1 MSSVKRKGK
10 QQKKMEDRTRRILR
24 ALEKSGDTGLR
35 LKQDLLPKLQ
45 RVEPELNAQALYRTV
60 QMIERNL
67 TAAWARSDGSIR
79 VLVHESSRELGGKA
93 RYWKLASHER
103 QPMARIQRASKDA
116 RARVKTQV
124 RYIRDS
130 LAQFPELASRVPYIE
145 RDLRRVEEDLAD
157 VNTEFERV
165 AV

>member
-67 TAAWARSDGSIR
+67 TAA
-79 VLVHESSRELGGKA
+79 
-93 RYWKLASHER
+93 
-103 QPMARIQRASKDA
+103 
-116 RARVKTQV
+116 
-124 RYIRDS
+124 
-130 LAQFPELASRVPYIE
+130 
-145 RDLRRVEEDLAD
+145 
-157 VNTEFERV
+157 
-165 AV
+165 